1 MGDAAEEVVTESDDT
16 ARDENP
22 DPMVFS
28 VGDDTSQADADDKK
42 EEKPAEKAETPDY
55 GKQITELLAKNEE
68 LQKQLNRKF
77 YNLRKESKE
86 KKAEGA
92 ETGEKP
98 QFTDAQLLKILE
110 EHRDDPSVTLQVMKH
125 MTEQAAR
132 VTKKEAVEDTAIL
145 QQKIQAESWL
155 KQNIPQLYEDG
166 SELREKTDEIRST
179 LRLNDHPLGDF
190 LAVAAAQ
197 VSAIP
202 NMIKQARED
211 ERKKA
216 LAEAAE
222 ASRKAAVKGGGPA
235 GNKGIDHKGGGG
247 EEASFR
253 ASGKSMG
260 LTGGALE
267 LYITMRKNAKNQRQV
282 MEA

>member
-1 MGDAAEEVVTESDDT
+1 MGDAAEVITEGDSPQ
-16 ARDENP
+16 DENP
-22 DPMVFS
+22 DPTVFS
-28 VGDDTSQADADDKK
+28 VG
-42 EEKPAEKAETPDY
+42 EEESPAEKAEDKPAEKVETPDY
-55 GKQITELLAKNEE
+55 GKQITELQAKNEE

-77 YNLRKESKE
+77 YNLRKESRE
-86 KKAEGA
+86 KKTEGA
-92 ETGEKP
+92 EGDKP

-110 EHRDDPSVTLQVMKH
+110 EHRDDPAVTLQVMKH
-125 MTEQAAR
+125 MTEQAAKT
-132 VTKKEAVEDTAIL
+132 TKKEAVEDSTLL
-145 QQKIQAESWL
+145 QQKTQADTWL
-155 KQNIPQLYEDG
+155 KANIPQLYEEG

-222 ASRKAAVKGGGPA
+222 TSRKAAVKGGGPA
-235 GNKGIDHKGGGG
+235 SAKADHKGGTD
-247 EEASFR
+247 ETSFR

-260 LTGGALE
+260 LTGSQLDI
-267 LYITMRKNAKNQRQV
+267 YIQMRKNAKNQRQV
-282 MEA
+282 MEV

>member
-1 MGDAAEEVVTESDDT
+1 MGEAAEAEVITESGDT
-16 ARDENP
+16 AHDENP
-22 DPMVFS
+22 DPTVFS
-28 VGDDTSQADADDKK
+28 VGEEPEPAEKP
-42 EEKPAEKAETPDY
+42 EEKPAEKAAETPDY
-55 GKQITELLAKNEE
+55 GKQITELQAKNEE

-77 YNLRKESKE
+77 YNLRKESRE
-86 KKAEGA
+86 KKAESTEGD
-92 ETGEKP
+92 KP

-110 EHRDDPSVTLQVMKH
+110 EHRDDPAVTLQVMKH
-125 MTEQAAR
+125 MTEQAAKA
-132 VTKKEAVEDTAIL
+132 TKKEAVEDSTL
-145 QQKIQAESWL
+145 NQQKTQAETWL
-155 KQNIPQLYEDG
+155 KQNIPQLYEEG

-235 GNKGIDHKGGGG
+235 NARADHKGGSGDETG
-247 EEASFR
+247 FR
-253 ASGKSMG
+253 ASGKAMG
-260 LTGGALE
+260 LTGGALD
-267 LYITMRKNAKNQRQV
+267 LYISMRKNAKNQRVV

>member
-1 MGDAAEEVVTESDDT
+1 MGDAAEVITEGDSPQ
-16 ARDENP
+16 DENP
-22 DPMVFS
+22 DPTVFT
-28 VGDDTSQADADDKK
+28 VG
-42 EEKPAEKAETPDY
+42 EEEPPAEKPEDKPAEKAETPDY
-55 GKQITELLAKNEE
+55 GKQITELQAKNEE

-77 YNLRKESKE
+77 YNLRKESK
-86 KKAEGA
+86 KAESTEGD
-92 ETGEKP
+92 KP

-110 EHRDDPSVTLQVMKH
+110 EHRDDPAVTLQVMKH
-125 MTEQAAR
+125 MTEQAAKT
-132 VTKKEAVEDTAIL
+132 TKKEAVEDSTLL
-145 QQKIQAESWL
+145 QQKTQADTWL
-155 KQNIPQLYEDG
+155 KANIPQLYEDG

-222 ASRKAAVKGGGPA
+222 TSRKAAVKGGGPA
-235 GNKGIDHKGGGG
+235 SAKADHKGGTD
-247 EEASFR
+247 ETSFR

-260 LTGGALE
+260 LTGSQLDI
-267 LYITMRKNAKNQRQV
+267 YIQMRKNAKNQRQV